1 VRIVLDPVGRLRHLL
16 VGASVVAAPALVGLG
31 VLGGGVH
38 AERFEAKQVLVTPA
52 GDGVRIREVVD
63 HDFGYE
69 DRHGYER
76 VIPNDFGAATDVVA
90 SSPDAP
96 DDLSVVDE
104 GSQTRIRIGDPSVTV
119 SGQHRYVLEYTL
131 PAARLSTGQLA
142 LDIIGTDEVLE
153 TGRFEVVL
161 AGFDL
166 AEPTCNVGSFGA
178 VGGCTLSVGDGTYSA
193 TFEPLQPGEGITVGG
208 TIVATTQP
216 VEVPEPAL
224 PDRRDDSRLPLA
236 AGAAALGAAAAIGGF
251 RYARRLGRNEVGGS
265 TTADA
270 AFANDDGPTRL
281 VTDSEL
287 QGMATTEFEPPR
299 GLRPWHGTLLL
310 NERIDNASV
319 AAWFSDQI
327 AQEVIALTGE
337 GNRTL
342 VQGAKFAQAPQVVRE
357 RVQRMLGGDGGGQLA
372 LGSYVPELGAAWR
385 EVDAEQRV
393 FARESGWWRKF
404 PPGSIASFPAA
415 YTIGLLV
422 VLAAVAVGVW
432 RGFLHAWPVAIGVS
446 LLIPTMAARSAY
458 HRLLPVRS
466 AKGSAV
472 ALRAESFRRF
482 LEASEGSHVD
492 WAWKH
497 GLLRDYS
504 AWAVALGAAEA
515 WGRAVSASAV
525 PPPEVA
531 AGTMPIW
538 VHTNAGV
545 WHSTITKPQ
554 PTSGSGGGGFGGFS
568 GGSVGGGGGGGSSG
582 SW

>member
-1 VRIVLDPVGRLRHLL
+1 MPVVLDPVGKLRHVL
-16 VGASVVAAPALVGLG
+16 VGASVAAAPALVGLG

-38 AERFEAKQVLVTPA
+38 PERFEAKQVVVMPA

-69 DRHGYER
+69 NRHGYER
-76 VIPNDFGAATDVVA
+76 IIPNDFGAAADVVA

-104 GSQTRIRIGDPSVTV
+104 GFQTRIRIGDPNVTIT
-119 SGQHRYVLEYTL
+119 GQHRYVLEYTL
-131 PAARLSTGQLA
+131 PAAQLSTGRLA

-153 TGRFEVVL
+153 TGLFEVVL
-161 AGFDL
+161 SGFELSD
-166 AEPTCNVGSFGA
+166 PTCNVGAFGTS
-178 VGGCTLSVGDGTYSA
+178 GGCTLANVDGMYGTVIQ
-193 TFEPLQPGEGITVGG
+193 PLRPGEGITVGG
-208 TIVATTQP
+208 AIVATTTP
-216 VEVPEPAL
+216 TPVPEPAL
-224 PDRRDDSRLPLA
+224 PDRRDEDRLPLA
-236 AGAAALGAAAAIGGF
+236 AGSAALGAAAAIGGF

-281 VTDSEL
+281 VSDTQL
-287 QGMATTEFEPPR
+287 QGMATTEFEAPR
-299 GLRPWHGTLLL
+299 GLRPWHGALLL
-310 NERIDNASV
+310 GERVDNATVS
-319 AAWFSDQI
+319 AWFSDQI
-327 AQEVIALTGE
+327 AQEVIALGGE
-337 GNRTL
+337 GNRT
-342 VQGAKFAQAPQVVRE
+342 VTKGAKFAQAPQVVRE
-357 RVQRMLGGDGGGQLA
+357 RVQRMFAGGDELT
-372 LGSYVPELGAAWR
+372 LGSYVPELGLAWR
-385 EVDAEQRV
+385 EVDAEQRA
-393 FARESGWWRKF
+393 FARESGWWKKF
-404 PPGSIASFPAA
+404 PPGSVPSFPAA
-415 YTIGLLV
+415 YTIGFVV
-422 VLAAVAVGVW
+422 VLAAVAFGVW

-446 LLIPTMAARSAY
+446 LLIPTLAARSAY

-482 LEASEGSHVD
+482 LQASEGSHVE

-515 WGRAVSASAV
+515 WGRAVAASAV

-538 VHTNAGV
+538 VYTNSAV
-545 WHSTITKPQ
+545 WNSTLAKPQ
-554 PTSGSGGGGFGGFS
+554 PTGSGGGGGFGGFS

>member
-1 VRIVLDPVGRLRHLL
+1 MPFVLDPVGKMRHVL
-16 VGASVVAAPALVGLG
+16 VGASVLAAPALVGLG

-38 AERFEAKQVLVTPA
+38 PERFEAKQVVVTPA

-63 HDFGYE
+63 HDFGHSA
-69 DRHGYER
+69 RHGYER

-96 DDLSVVDE
+96 GELSVVDE

-119 SGQHRYVLEYTL
+119 DGQHRYVLEYTL
-131 PAARLSTGQLA
+131 PMARLTSGQLA
-142 LDIIGTDEVLE
+142 LDIIGTDETLE

-161 AGFDL
+161 SGFDL
-166 AEPTCNVGSFGA
+166 GDPTCNVGSFGTS
-178 VGGCTLSVGDGTYSA
+178 GGCTLVEGDGLYRA
-193 TFEPLQPGEGITVGG
+193 VIEPLRPGQGITVGG
-208 TIVATTQP
+208 AIRATSTP
-216 VEVPEPAL
+216 ASVPEPAL
-224 PDRRDDSRLPLA
+224 PERRDDERLPLA
-236 AGAAALGAAAAIGGF
+236 AGSAALGAAAAIGGF

-281 VTDSEL
+281 VTDREL

-299 GLRPWHGTLLL
+299 GLRPWHGALLL
-310 NERIDNASV
+310 NERVDNNSV
-319 AAWFSDQI
+319 SAWFSDQI
-327 AQEVIALTGE
+327 AQEVISLTGE
-337 GNRTL
+337 GNRTV
-342 VQGAKFAQAPQVVRE
+342 VQGPKFAQAPQVVRE
-357 RVQRMLGGDGGGQLA
+357 RVQRMFAGGDQLT
-372 LGSYVPELGAAWR
+372 LGSYVPELGLAWR
-385 EVDAEQRV
+385 AVDAEQRA
-393 FARESGWWRKF
+393 FARESGWWKKL
-404 PPGSIASFPAA
+404 PPGSVASFPAS
-415 YTIGLLV
+415 YTFGFLA

-432 RGFLHAWPVAIGVS
+432 RGFLHAWPLAIGVS
-446 LLIPTMAARSAY
+446 LLIPTLAARSAY

-482 LEASEGSHVD
+482 LQASEGSHVD

-504 AWAVALGAAEA
+504 AWAVALGAADA
-515 WGRAVSASAV
+515 WGRAVAASAV

-538 VHTNAGV
+538 VYANAAV
-545 WHSTITKPQ
+545 WNSTMTKPQ
-554 PTSGSGGGGFGGFS
+554 PTGGGSGGGFGGFS

>member
-1 VRIVLDPVGRLRHLL
+1 MLDPVGKMRHVL
-16 VGASVVAAPALVGLG
+16 VGASVLAAPALVGLG

-38 AERFEAKQVLVTPA
+38 PERFEAKQVVVTPA

-63 HDFGYE
+63 HDFGHSA
-69 DRHGYER
+69 RHGYER

-96 DDLSVVDE
+96 GELSVVDE

-119 SGQHRYVLEYTL
+119 DGQHRYVLEYTL
-131 PAARLSTGQLA
+131 PMARLTSGQLA
-142 LDIIGTDEVLE
+142 LDIIGTDETLE

-161 AGFDL
+161 SGFDL
-166 AEPTCNVGSFGA
+166 GDPTCNVGSFGTS
-178 VGGCTLSVGDGTYSA
+178 GGCTLVEGDGLYRA
-193 TFEPLQPGEGITVGG
+193 VIEPLRPGQGITVGG
-208 TIVATTQP
+208 AIRGTATP
-216 VEVPEPAL
+216 ASVPEPAL
-224 PDRRDDSRLPLA
+224 PERRDDERLPLA
-236 AGAAALGAAAAIGGF
+236 AGSAALGAAAAIGGF

-281 VTDSEL
+281 VTDREL

-299 GLRPWHGTLLL
+299 GLRPWHGALLL
-310 NERIDNASV
+310 NERVDNNSV
-319 AAWFSDQI
+319 SAWFSDQI
-327 AQEVIALTGE
+327 AQEVISLTGE
-337 GNRTL
+337 GNRTV
-342 VQGAKFAQAPQVVRE
+342 VQGPKFAQAPQVVRE
-357 RVQRMLGGDGGGQLA
+357 RVQRMFAGGDQLT
-372 LGSYVPELGAAWR
+372 LGSYVPELGLAWR
-385 EVDAEQRV
+385 AVDAEQRAFV
-393 FARESGWWRKF
+393 RESGWWKKF
-404 PPGSIASFPAA
+404 PPGSVASFPAS
-415 YTIGLLV
+415 YTFGFLA

-432 RGFLHAWPVAIGVS
+432 RGFLHAWPLAIGVS
-446 LLIPTMAARSAY
+446 LLIPTLAARSAY

-482 LEASEGSHVD
+482 LQASEGSHVD

-504 AWAVALGAAEA
+504 AWAVALGAADA
-515 WGRAVSASAV
+515 WGRAVAASAV

-531 AGTMPIW
+531 AGTMSIW
-538 VHTNAGV
+538 VYANAAV
-545 WHSTITKPQ
+545 WNSTMTKPQ
-554 PTSGSGGGGFGGFS
+554 PTGGGSGGGFGGFS
-568 GGSVGGGGGGGSSG
+568 GGSVGVGGGGGSSG

>member
-1 VRIVLDPVGRLRHLL
+1 MPGVLDPVGRLRHAL
-16 VGASVVAAPALVGLG
+16 VGASVLAAPALVGIG

-38 AERFEAKQVLVTPA
+38 PERFEAKQVVVSPA

-63 HDFGYE
+63 QDFGHTG
-69 DRHGYER
+69 RHGYER
-76 VIPNDFGAATDVVA
+76 VIPNDFGAAIDVVA

-96 DDLSVVDE
+96 EDLSVVDE
-104 GSQTRIRIGDPSVTV
+104 GFQTRIRIGDPNVTV
-119 SGQHRYVLEYTL
+119 DGQRRYVLEYTL
-131 PAARLSTGQLA
+131 PAARLTTGQLA

-161 AGFDL
+161 SGFELRD
-166 AEPTCNVGSFGA
+166 PTCNVGSFGT
-178 VGGCTLSVGDGTYSA
+178 VGGCTLTADGGLYRA
-193 TFEPLQPGEGITVGG
+193 AIQPLQPGQGITVGG
-208 TIVATTQP
+208 IIVSTSQP
-216 VEVPEPAL
+216 VTVPDPPMPE
-224 PDRRDDSRLPLA
+224 RREDDRLPLA
-236 AGAAALGAAAAIGGF
+236 AGSAALGAAAAIGGF

-265 TTADA
+265 TPADA
-270 AFANDDGPTRL
+270 AFAGDDGPTRL
-281 VTDSEL
+281 VTDREL

-299 GLRPWHGTLLL
+299 GLRPWHGALLL
-310 NERIDNASV
+310 NEQVDNGSV
-319 AAWFSDQI
+319 SAWFSDQI

-337 GNRTL
+337 GNRT
-342 VQGAKFAQAPQVVRE
+342 VVKGAKFAQAPQVVRE
-357 RVQRMLGGDGGGQLA
+357 RVQRMFAGGTELS
-372 LGSYVPELGAAWR
+372 LGSYVPELGLAWR
-385 EVDAEQRV
+385 EVDAEQRA

-404 PPGSIASFPAA
+404 PPGSIPSFPAG
-415 YTIGLLV
+415 YTIGFVV

-432 RGFLHAWPVAIGVS
+432 RGFLHAWPVAVGVS
-446 LLIPTMAARSAY
+446 LLIPTLAARSAY

-482 LEASEGSHVD
+482 LQASEGSHVE

-515 WGRAVSASAV
+515 WGRAVAASAV

-538 VHTNAGV
+538 VYTNAAV
-545 WHSTITKPQ
+545 WNSTLTKPQ
-554 PTSGSGGGGFGGFS
+554 PTGGGSGGGFGGFS

>member
-1 VRIVLDPVGRLRHLL
+1 MPFVLDPVGKMRHVL
-16 VGASVVAAPALVGLG
+16 VGASVLAAPALVGLG

-38 AERFEAKQVLVTPA
+38 PERFEAKQVVVTPA

-63 HDFGYE
+63 HDFGHSA
-69 DRHGYER
+69 RHGYER

-96 DDLSVVDE
+96 DELSVVDE

-119 SGQHRYVLEYTL
+119 DGQHRYVLEYTL
-131 PAARLSTGQLA
+131 PAARLTSGQLA
-142 LDIIGTDEVLE
+142 LDIIGTDETLE

-161 AGFDL
+161 SGFDL
-166 AEPTCNVGSFGA
+166 GDPTCNVGSFGTS
-178 VGGCTLSVGDGTYSA
+178 GGCTLVEGDGLYRA
-193 TFEPLQPGEGITVGG
+193 VIEPLRPGQGITVGG
-208 TIVATTQP
+208 VIRATATP
-216 VEVPEPAL
+216 ASVPEPAL
-224 PDRRDDSRLPLA
+224 PERRDDERLPLA
-236 AGAAALGAAAAIGGF
+236 AGSAALGAAAAIGGF

-281 VTDSEL
+281 VTDREL

-299 GLRPWHGTLLL
+299 GLRPWHGALLL
-310 NERIDNASV
+310 NERVDNNSV
-319 AAWFSDQI
+319 SAWFSDQI
-327 AQEVIALTGE
+327 AQEVISLTGE
-337 GNRTL
+337 GNRTV
-342 VQGAKFAQAPQVVRE
+342 VQGPKFAQAPQVVRE
-357 RVQRMLGGDGGGQLA
+357 RVQRMFAGGDQLT
-372 LGSYVPELGAAWR
+372 LGSYVPELGLAWR
-385 EVDAEQRV
+385 AVDAEQRA
-393 FARESGWWRKF
+393 FARESGWWKKF
-404 PPGSIASFPAA
+404 PPGSIPSFPAS
-415 YTIGLLV
+415 YTFGFLA

-432 RGFLHAWPVAIGVS
+432 RGFLHAWPLAIGVS
-446 LLIPTMAARSAY
+446 LLIPTLAARSAY

-482 LEASEGSHVD
+482 LQASEGSHVD

-515 WGRAVSASAV
+515 WGRAVAASAV

-538 VHTNAGV
+538 VYTNSAV
-545 WHSTITKPQ
+545 WNSTMTKPQ
-554 PTSGSGGGGFGGFS
+554 PTGGGSGGGFGGFS